1 MKKIYFLFV
10 IVLFL
15 TGCSATANISIDKD
29 SVIENIIVSEQDTNK
44 YNKYKNWGGFPVPLY
59 YDQELQ
65 APLWMPNREKEK
77 GVSYY
82 DVVKNDSNKTI
93 EITGKFTS
101 KNHNRSSLVRNCFRF
116 YNVINE
122 GSKTIFSTS
131 KGLTCAFKNF
141 DIKVSTPYTVV
152 THNADKVDS
161 ENNVF
166 TWKVNS
172 SNSKNVGIYL
182 EIDFSKKYNE
192 TETSY
197 GDNNE
202 TSNQQ
207 KGENT
212 SSTLIYIFII
222 VAIIILAVGGIYLY
236 RRKQKVSSL

>member
-10 IVLFL
+10 IVLLL

-29 SVIENIIVSEQDTNK
+29 SVIENIIVSEQNTNK
-44 YNKYKNWGGFPVPLY
+44 FNKYKNWGGFPVPLY

-93 EITGKFTS
+93 EITGKFTP

-131 KGLTCAFKNF
+131 RGLTCAFKNF

-182 EIDFSKKYNE
+182 EIDFSKKFKE
-192 TETSY
+192 
-197 GDNNE
+197 D
-202 TSNQQ
+202 
-207 KGENT
+207 ENT
-212 SSTLIYIFII
+212 NTTNNTQKENESNVLMYTVIII
-222 VAIIILAVGGIYLY
+222 VSLLIIGGLY
-236 RRKQKVSSL
+236 FYTKFKKHNTSV